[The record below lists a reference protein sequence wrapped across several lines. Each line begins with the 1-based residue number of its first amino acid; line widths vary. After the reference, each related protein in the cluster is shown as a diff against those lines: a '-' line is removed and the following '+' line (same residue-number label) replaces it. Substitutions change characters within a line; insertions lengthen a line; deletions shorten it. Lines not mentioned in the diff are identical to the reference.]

1 MPGPA
6 PRPALA
12 VVREGNPGHRPLR
25 EQVAVPPAS
34 FDEPDWSDLFRS
46 SEAEA
51 DAAMFCR
58 DVASRTWRR
67 VVPSLRISV
76 GLGDVDFD
84 TVLDYCVCVARLWW
98 CERRLS
104 VEGLIVEGQRGQCR
118 NPLTTIATQYRTQLK
133 TYIRELGLSPSA
145 RTGVPPKPGA
155 DDDDDVFD

>member
-1 MPGPA
+1 MPA
-6 PRPALA
+6 ARKPALQ
-12 VVREGNPGHRPLR
+12 VVREGNPGKRPIP
-25 EQVAVPPAS
+25 EMVAVPPAD
-34 FDEPDWSDLFRS
+34 FDEPDWADLFRS

-51 DAAMFCR
+51 DAAVFCR
-58 DVASRTWRR
+58 EVASKTWRR

-98 CERRLS
+98 IERRLS
-104 VEGLIVEGQRGQCR
+104 IEGLVVEGRQAGMIR
-118 NPLTTIATQYRTQLK
+118 NPLTTVATQYRTQLK

-155 DDDDDVFD
+155 DDEDDPFD